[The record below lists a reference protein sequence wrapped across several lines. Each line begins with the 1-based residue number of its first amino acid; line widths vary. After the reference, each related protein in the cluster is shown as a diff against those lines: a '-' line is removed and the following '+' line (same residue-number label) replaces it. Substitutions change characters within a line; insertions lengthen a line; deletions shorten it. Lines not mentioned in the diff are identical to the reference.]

1 MSRANANGDVSK
13 GAYILSEAE
22 GGTPDVILIGT
33 GSEVSLCVKAQ
44 EKLKG
49 YGVKARVVSMPSFYL
64 FEKQEAAYHESVLP
78 KAIKKRVAIEAASPF
93 GWARWAGDEGAIIA
107 IDHYGASA
115 PGELIMKNFGFTAEN
130 VTAAALRQLGRDA
143 DADKEK

>member
-1 MSRANANGDVSK
+1 
-13 GAYILSEAE
+13 
-22 GGTPDVILIGT
+22 
-33 GSEVSLCVKAQ
+33 
-44 EKLKG
+44 
-49 YGVKARVVSMPSFYL
+49 MPSFYL

-115 PGELIMKNFGFTAEN
+115 PGELIMRNFGFTAEN
-130 VTAAALRQLGRDA
+130 VTAAALRQMERNA